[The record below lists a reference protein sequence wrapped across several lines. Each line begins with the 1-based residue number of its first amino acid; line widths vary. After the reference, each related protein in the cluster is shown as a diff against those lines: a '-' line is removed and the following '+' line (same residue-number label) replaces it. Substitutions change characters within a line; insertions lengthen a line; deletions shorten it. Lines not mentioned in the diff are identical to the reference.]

1 MADPESPEP
10 VDEDVDPGEPLTLLA
25 DLGEEPRVGFF
36 DRVWNG
42 IERREL
48 GGSFVELV
56 WHIPYVVLREV
67 LAVLGEL
74 LGQAG
79 RGEGGRD

>member
-1 MADPESPEP
+1 MGDSETPDPVS
-10 VDEDVDPGEPLTLLA
+10 DDVDPGEPLTLLA
-25 DLGEEPRVGFF
+25 DLGVEPRVGFF
-36 DRVWNG
+36 DRIWNN

-56 WHIPYVVLREV
+56 WHIPFVVLREV
-67 LAVLGEL
+67 LTVLGEL

-79 RGEGGRD
+79 RGEGERD